1 MIDYKKYKVWEKAHA
16 FVLKTYALTA
26 NFPKSEM
33 FNLTSQINRA
43 AVSIPTNIA
52 EGCGRATQKELVR
65 FLYIASGSAHELEYL
80 LLLAADLQLV
90 PPTEAATYSE
100 DIVEVKKMLAALIR
114 KINETESK

>member
-43 AVSIPTNIA
+43 TFQYLPTS
-52 EGCGRATQKELVR
+52 RK
-65 FLYIASGSAHELEYL
+65 AS
-80 LLLAADLQLV
+80 D
-90 PPTEAATYSE
+90 
-100 DIVEVKKMLAALIR
+100 IR
-114 KINETESK
+114 KTSWKSGKC